1 MNHTHFNLTQVNH
14 SRRGIAATEFALALP
29 VLIVMLLGALDLT
42 RFMLFH
48 QKIER
53 ISYSTAD
60 VVSQA
65 QSITAN
71 DLNNI
76 LKAASQIMLPAP
88 FTTQGVVIISSVYK
102 PVGQPTVIRW
112 QYKGGGTLNRNSKVG
127 VTNGA
132 PTMPGGLILNDRDNV
147 IVAETY
153 YTFTPMFAG
162 SAVPAQEIYRTALFK
177 PRLGA
182 LTTPP

>member
-1 MNHTHFNLTQVNH
+1 MRFKFLHLNHT
-14 SRRGIAATEFALALP
+14 RYGIAATEFALALP
-29 VLIVMLLGALDLT
+29 VLVIMLLGALDLT

-60 VVSQA
+60 VVAQA
-65 QSITAN
+65 QSVSSTE
-71 DLNNI
+71 LNNI
-76 LKAASQIMLPAP
+76 LKAAAQIMLPAP
-88 FTTQGVVIISSVYK
+88 FAAQGVVIISSVYK
-102 PVGQPTVIRW
+102 PPGQPTTIRW
-112 QYKGGGTLNRNSKVG
+112 QYKGGGSLERTSKVG
-127 VTNGA
+127 LTNGT
-132 PTMPGGLILNDRDNV
+132 PTLPAGLTLNDRDNV

-153 YTFTPMFAG
+153 YMFTPMFAG
-162 SAVPAQEIYRTALFK
+162 SAVPAQEIYRRAVFK

>member
-1 MNHTHFNLTQVNH
+1 MNHTHFNFFKYNKF
-14 SRRGIAATEFALALP
+14 RRGIAATEFALALP
-29 VLIVMLLGALDLT
+29 VLTIMLLGALDLT

-60 VVSQA
+60 VVAQA
-65 QSITAN
+65 QSISSS

-76 LKAASQIMLPAP
+76 LKAAAQIMLPAP
-88 FTTQGVVIISSVYK
+88 FSTQGVVIISSVYK
-102 PVGQPTVIRW
+102 PPGQSTVIRW

-127 VTNGA
+127 VVNGA
-132 PTMPGGLILNDRDNV
+132 PTLPGGLTLNDRDNV

-153 YTFTPMFAG
+153 YVFTPMFAG
-162 SAVPAQEIYRTALFK
+162 SAVPAQEIYRTAVFK

>member
-1 MNHTHFNLTQVNH
+1 MNLTLSKHSVKDR
-14 SRRGIAATEFALALP
+14 SRRAIAATEFALALP
-29 VLIVMLLGALDLT
+29 VLTIMLLGALDLT

-60 VVSQA
+60 VVAQA
-65 QSITAN
+65 QSVTAT

-76 LKAASQIMLPAP
+76 LKGAAQIMLPAP
-88 FTTQGVVIISSVYK
+88 FATEGVVIISSVYK
-102 PVGQPTVIRW
+102 PPGQSTVIRW
-112 QYKGGGTLNRNSKVG
+112 QYKGGGNLNRNSKVG
-127 VTNGA
+127 VVNGA
-132 PTMPGGLILNDRDNV
+132 PTLPGGLTLNDRDNV

-153 YTFTPMFAG
+153 YVFSPMFAG
-162 SAVPAQEIYRTALFK
+162 SAVPSQEIYRTAVFK